1 MFQISLFTLGIGN
14 ESVQG
19 GSSEDHSTGQG
30 KEMAASGSQV
40 KVIVRQGK
48 MSDAGHAK
56 EVNARRGKEVVNGRQ
71 NKGLDANKGNGLKYR
86 MRSSSC
92 WK

>member
-56 EVNARRGKEVVNGRQ
+56 EVNAIPYYKCRINAW
-71 NKGLDANKGNGLKYR
+71 NFPYT
-86 MRSSSC
+86 
-92 WK
+92 